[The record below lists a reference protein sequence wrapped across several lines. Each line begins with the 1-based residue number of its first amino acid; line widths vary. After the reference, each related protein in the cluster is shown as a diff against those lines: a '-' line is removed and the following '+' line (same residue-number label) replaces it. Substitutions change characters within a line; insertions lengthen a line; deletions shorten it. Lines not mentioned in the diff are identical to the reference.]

1 MRLATPLTFM
11 IELLAAIPSVVIGL
25 WGVFILAPFLR
36 GTVEAWIVS
45 VFGWIPFLGGP
56 AYGIGL
62 FSAGVILTIMI
73 LPTIVTIS
81 REVIGA
87 VPGSQR
93 EAMVA
98 LGATRWETIRRA
110 VIPFARSGIIGAV
123 ILGLGRALGETMAVT
138 MVIGNKDAIP
148 NSLFDQT
155 QTIASK
161 IATSFSEAT
170 VGIQTSSLIALGL
183 VLLVMTIIMNVIARL
198 LVWRVRRPRGGRV
211 MAATTPSVRT
221 GRLTGTRA
229 ANRRTWTDRIMRSV
243 AALSAVACVVPLAA
257 VLIFVTINGLAA
269 LNLDLLTQAEPGRSG
284 IGGGVAGRDPR
295 DDPDGRA
302 GDAHRDPVRRAGR
315 GLRQRVQ
322 LEPIGAWHP
331 VCRRRAGR
339 RAVDPGGRLRLHLP
353 RPAVQAVQR
362 ASPGASRWRSS

>member
-1 MRLATPLTFM
+1 MTDLTRTARSRRGSGRLADIVFRGSSRIAAGVVVALLILIGLLLFVNSRLTWQTFGLAFITGTEWDPVAGIYGAFPFIVGTILAATIAVILAAPIGIFTAIYLSELAPGRLATPLTFM

-148 NSLFDQT
+148 STLFDQT

-198 LVWRVRRPRGGRV
+198 LVWRVAGP
-211 MAATTPSVRT
+211 MA
-221 GRLTGTRA
+221 G
-229 ANRRTWTDRIMRSV
+229 
-243 AALSAVACVVPLAA
+243 
-257 VLIFVTINGLAA
+257 
-269 LNLDLLTQAEPGRSG
+269 E
-284 IGGGVAGRDPR
+284 
-295 DDPDGRA
+295 
-302 GDAHRDPVRRAGR
+302 
-315 GLRQRVQ
+315 
-322 LEPIGAWHP
+322 
-331 VCRRRAGR
+331 
-339 RAVDPGGRLRLHLP
+339 
-353 RPAVQAVQR
+353 
-362 ASPGASRWRSS
+362 

>member
-1 MRLATPLTFM
+1 MTHLTLAARSRQGSGRIADRIFRGSSRAAALTVIALLVLIGLLLAWDSRLTWETFGLSFVTGQTWDPVAGIYGAFPFIVGTILAASTAVIFAAPIGIFTAIYLSELAPGRLATPLTFM

-36 GTVEAWIVS
+36 VTVEAWIVS

-56 AYGIGL
+56 TYGIGL

-81 REVIGA
+81 REVIQA

-93 EAMVA
+93 EAMFA

-110 VIPFARSGIIGAV
+110 VVPFAKSGIIGAV

-148 NSLFDQT
+148 STLFDQT

-170 VGIQTSSLIALGL
+170 VGIQTSSLIALGF
-183 VLLVMTIIMNVIARL
+183 VLLVMTIILNVIARL
-198 LVWRVRRPRGGRV
+198 LVWRVAGPVGGK
-211 MAATTPSVRT
+211 
-221 GRLTGTRA
+221 
-229 ANRRTWTDRIMRSV
+229 
-243 AALSAVACVVPLAA
+243 
-257 VLIFVTINGLAA
+257 
-269 LNLDLLTQAEPGRSG
+269 
-284 IGGGVAGRDPR
+284 
-295 DDPDGRA
+295 
-302 GDAHRDPVRRAGR
+302 
-315 GLRQRVQ
+315 
-322 LEPIGAWHP
+322 
-331 VCRRRAGR
+331 
-339 RAVDPGGRLRLHLP
+339 
-353 RPAVQAVQR
+353 
-362 ASPGASRWRSS
+362 

>member
-1 MRLATPLTFM
+1 MTHISLTARSRQGSGRLADIVFRGSSRLAAWTVVALLILIGVLLYANSRLTWETFGLGFITGQTWDPVAGIYGAFPFIVGTILAALIAVILAAPIGIFTAIYLSELAPGRLATPLTFM

-56 AYGIGL
+56 TYGIGL

-93 EAMVA
+93 EAMFA
-98 LGATRWETIRRA
+98 LGATRWEVIRRA
-110 VIPFARSGIIGAV
+110 VVPFARSGIIGAV

-198 LVWRVRRPRGGRV
+198 LVWRVAGP
-211 MAATTPSVRT
+211 
-221 GRLTGTRA
+221 
-229 ANRRTWTDRIMRSV
+229 
-243 AALSAVACVVPLAA
+243 
-257 VLIFVTINGLAA
+257 
-269 LNLDLLTQAEPGRSG
+269 
-284 IGGGVAGRDPR
+284 VAG
-295 DDPDGRA
+295 
-302 GDAHRDPVRRAGR
+302 
-315 GLRQRVQ
+315 
-322 LEPIGAWHP
+322 E
-331 VCRRRAGR
+331 
-339 RAVDPGGRLRLHLP
+339 
-353 RPAVQAVQR
+353 
-362 ASPGASRWRSS
+362 

>member
-1 MRLATPLTFM
+1 MTHLSLTARSRQGSGRLADIVFRGSSRLAAWVGRRAADPDRRSCCTRTRGSPGRRSVSSFITGQTWDPVAGIYGAFPFIVGTILAALIAVILAAPIGIFTAIYLSELAPGRLATPLTFM

-56 AYGIGL
+56 TYGVGL

-93 EAMVA
+93 EAMFA
-98 LGATRWETIRRA
+98 LGATRWEVIRRA
-110 VIPFARSGIIGAV
+110 VVPFARSGIIGAV

-198 LVWRVRRPRGGRV
+198 LVWRVAGP
-211 MAATTPSVRT
+211 
-221 GRLTGTRA
+221 
-229 ANRRTWTDRIMRSV
+229 
-243 AALSAVACVVPLAA
+243 
-257 VLIFVTINGLAA
+257 
-269 LNLDLLTQAEPGRSG
+269 
-284 IGGGVAGRDPR
+284 VAG
-295 DDPDGRA
+295 
-302 GDAHRDPVRRAGR
+302 
-315 GLRQRVQ
+315 
-322 LEPIGAWHP
+322 E
-331 VCRRRAGR
+331 
-339 RAVDPGGRLRLHLP
+339 
-353 RPAVQAVQR
+353 
-362 ASPGASRWRSS
+362 